1 MGAQQP
7 EAEEIRMARGRTLAT
22 YVPDLYFLPAAVNV
36 DVPNNLYAEAS
47 LGWTAATAGAPRSP
61 RRMTPRHAIGVDS
74 SGHRVKVTVA
84 TTGDSLWT
92 GGASTW
98 TFIDNNGATQ
108 TATVTGLV
116 GEAATV

>member
-1 MGAQQP
+1 
-7 EAEEIRMARGRTLAT
+7 MARGRTLAT
-22 YVPDLYFLPAAVNV
+22 YATDLHFLPAHVNI

-61 RRMTPRHAIGVDS
+61 RRMTPRHAIGVDAT
-74 SGHRVKVTVA
+74 GHRARAIIASTSA
-84 TTGDSLWT
+84 DLWT
-92 GGASTW
+92 GLATTW
-98 TFIDNNGATQ
+98 TFVDNDGTTQ